1 MEDSFKHIWALL
13 SSHGGVAV
21 FYKEETARVWNE
33 YTIEQQREIYRSIRA
48 KLQNGKFVNYVPYK
62 AIQENAPKKQQ
73 QTLSYAEYVKRYR
86 TTEERDGWG
95 RHFLPEKQTTIYVKN
110 Q

>member
-13 SSHGGVAV
+13 SSHGGVAE

-33 YTIEQQREIYRSIRA
+33 YTIEEQREIYRSIRA
-48 KLQNGKFVNYVPYK
+48 KLQAGKFVHYVPYK
-62 AIQENAPKKQQ
+62 AILENVPKKKKLV
-73 QTLSYAEYVKRYR
+73 LSYAEYVKRYR
-86 TTEERDGWG
+86 TTEERDGWKMANPTG
-95 RHFLPEKQTTIYVKN
+95 QQVIYVKGG